1 MSMHWIE
8 LHMVVHSDLEQPKIS
23 INQKPIAIYLIYS
36 LKTLGAVAASTTN
49 HPPFHF
55 TPTLP
60 CLEQVPMILLAHTLL
75 YFDLAAVPKLTSTG
89 ISTIIVVSE
98 QLVCTTIS
106 FPWFLNNPR
115 SVPASN
121 VGAWSHE
128 HLRSR

>member
-8 LHMVVHSDLEQPKIS
+8 LHMVVHSDLQQPKIT
-23 INQKPIAIYLIYS
+23 INEKPIAIYLIYS

-49 HPPFHF
+49 HPPFH
-55 TPTLP
+55 LP
-60 CLEQVPMILLAHTLL
+60 CLEPVPMILLAHPLL

-89 ISTIIVVSE
+89 ISTMIVVSE
-98 QLVCTTIS
+98 QLVCTIIS